1 MGATAQSELGNRRL
15 QLIQLSQLLEGVP
28 MSRSV
33 IVAGTRTAIGKLAGA
48 FATLSAQDL
57 GGAAIKGVLDRTGV
71 DPASVDLVL
80 MGQVLQAGQ
89 GQITARQAAAKG
101 GIPMTVNATT
111 INKVC
116 LSGLQTIYLADLMI
130 RSGEA
135 DVIVAGGMESMT
147 NAPYLLPGARSGY
160 RIGDQKVVDA
170 MMFDGL
176 TCAFDRCAMGLATE
190 RYNGGRISRE
200 RQDEFS
206 ARSHQLAAAAIAA
219 GKFADEIVDV
229 AVAQRKGDP
238 IIVAVDEGV
247 RGDTTV
253 QSLAQLRGAFEKDGT
268 ITAGNA
274 SQISDGGAAVLVMS
288 AERCEQLGLTPL
300 GELVSYGQVAGPD
313 TSLLTQPSHAILQ
326 AAKKADLD
334 VKGLDLFEINEAF
347 AAVGLASVDDLGIDE
362 AKVNVNGGAIA
373 LGHPIGMSGTRLA
386 LSALS
391 ELRRRGGGVVA
402 VALCGGGGQGDAA
415 ILRSL

>member
-1 MGATAQSELGNRRL
+1 
-15 QLIQLSQLLEGVP
+15 

-48 FATLSAQDL
+48 YASLSAPDL

-71 DPASVDLVL
+71 DPSSVDLVL
-80 MGQVLQAGQ
+80 MGQVLQAGG
-89 GQITARQAAAKG
+89 GQITARQAAVKG
-101 GIPMTVNATT
+101 GIPMTVHATT

-130 RSGEA
+130 RAGEA
-135 DVIVAGGMESMT
+135 DIIIAGGMESMT
-147 NAPYLLPGARSGY
+147 NAPYLLPGARAGY
-160 RIGDQKVVDA
+160 RFGDQKVVDS

-176 TCAFDRCAMGLATE
+176 TCAFDQCAMGLATE
-190 RYNGGRISRE
+190 KYNQGRISRE

-219 GKFADEIVDV
+219 GKFAEEIVEV
-229 AVAQRKGDP
+229 AVPQRRGDP
-238 IIVAVDEGV
+238 IMVTTDEGV
-247 RGDTTV
+247 RGETTAE
-253 QSLAQLRGAFEKDGT
+253 SLGQLRGAFEKDGT

-288 AERCEQLGLTPL
+288 VERCEQLGLTPL

-313 TSLLTQPSHAILQ
+313 ASLLTQPSRAIFQ

-347 AAVGLASVDDLGIDE
+347 AAVGLASVDDLGVDE

-373 LGHPIGMSGTRLA
+373 LGHPVGMSGTRIA
-386 LSALS
+386 LSALT
-391 ELRRRGGGVVA
+391 ELRRRGGGVAA

>member
-1 MGATAQSELGNRRL
+1 
-15 QLIQLSQLLEGVP
+15 

-48 FATLSAQDL
+48 YASLSAQDL

-71 DPASVDLVL
+71 DPSSVDLVL

-89 GQITARQAAAKG
+89 GQITARQAAVKG
-101 GIPMTVNATT
+101 GIPMTVPATT
-111 INKVC
+111 VNKVC

-135 DVIVAGGMESMT
+135 DVIIAGGMESMT

-160 RIGDQKVVDA
+160 RLGDQKVIDS
-170 MMFDGL
+170 MMFDAL
-176 TCAFDRCAMGLATE
+176 TCAFDQCAMGLATE
-190 RYNGGRISRE
+190 KYNQGRISRE

-219 GKFADEIVDV
+219 GKFAEEIVEV
-229 AVAQRKGDP
+229 AVPQRKGDP
-238 IIVAVDEGV
+238 ILVAIDEGV
-247 RGDTTV
+247 RGETSV
-253 QSLAQLRGAFEKDGT
+253 ASLAQLRGAFEKDGT

-313 TSLLTQPSHAILQ
+313 ASLLTQPSNAILQ

-373 LGHPIGMSGTRLA
+373 LGHPVGMSGTRLA
-386 LSALS
+386 LTALS
-391 ELRRRGGGVVA
+391 ELRRRGGGVAA

>member
-1 MGATAQSELGNRRL
+1 
-15 QLIQLSQLLEGVP
+15 

-48 FATLSAQDL
+48 FASLSAPDL

-89 GQITARQAAAKG
+89 GQITARQAAVKG

-130 RSGEA
+130 RAGEA
-135 DVIVAGGMESMT
+135 DVIIAGGMESMT

-176 TCAFDRCAMGLATE
+176 TCAFDQCAMGLATE
-190 RYNGGRISRE
+190 RYNHGQISRE

-219 GKFADEIVDV
+219 GKFADEIVAV
-229 AVAQRKGDP
+229 AVPRRKGDP
-238 IIVAVDEGV
+238 VMVTLDEGV
-247 RGDTTV
+247 RGETTAE
-253 QSLAQLRGAFEKDGT
+253 SLAQLRGAFEKDGT

-313 TSLLTQPSHAILQ
+313 ASLLTQPSHAILQ
-326 AAKKADLD
+326 AARKADLD

-362 AKVNVNGGAIA
+362 SKVNVNGGAIA

-386 LSALS
+386 LSALT
-391 ELRRRGGGVVA
+391 ELRRRGGGVAA